1 MTTTMNRDWFEIY
14 ADQYRA
20 AAPEKRAESKAHWL
34 RCYRRNLISRN
45 KEMVSFAANF
55 LAVISMVEA
64 EETAA

>member
-1 MTTTMNRDWFEIY
+1 MTKDWFEIY
-14 ADQYRA
+14 AEQYRA

-34 RCYRRNLISRN
+34 RCYRRNLLNGN